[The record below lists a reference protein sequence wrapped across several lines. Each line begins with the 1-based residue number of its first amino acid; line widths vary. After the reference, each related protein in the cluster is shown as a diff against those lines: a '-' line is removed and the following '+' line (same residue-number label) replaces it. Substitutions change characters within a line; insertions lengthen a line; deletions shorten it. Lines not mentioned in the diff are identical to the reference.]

1 MGNRE
6 TSLEL
11 PCVESDGTHGRLPQ
25 DTRVAHFERFLR
37 RYRMITVNEA
47 IADTGVTLVQ
57 TESRKL

>member
-1 MGNRE
+1 MDDRGK
-6 TSLEL
+6 SLEL
-11 PCVESDGTHGRLPQ
+11 PRVESNGTHGWLPQ